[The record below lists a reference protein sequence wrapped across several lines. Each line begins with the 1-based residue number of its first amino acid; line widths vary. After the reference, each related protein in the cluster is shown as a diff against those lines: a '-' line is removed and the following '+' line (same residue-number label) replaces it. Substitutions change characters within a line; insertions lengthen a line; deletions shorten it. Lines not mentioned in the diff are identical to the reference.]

1 MGKRLILGIGNL
13 LLRDE
18 GVGVHVAK
26 ILEEMSLPEGVEVVE
41 GGTLGF
47 DLLGYF
53 EGVEKLVVVDA
64 LKGGGEPGSI
74 YKVKPEQLKASKD
87 RPLSLHQLGFLEVW
101 EMARLLGFEPEVVII
116 GVEPK
121 DLGWGMELSPEVESK
136 LQKVVEVVLEEVRD
150 A

>member
-1 MGKRLILGIGNL
+1 MGIGNL

-18 GVGVHVAK
+18 GVGVHVVR
-26 ILEEMSLPEGVEVVE
+26 ILEGMSLPEGVEVAE

-74 YKVKPEQLKASKD
+74 YRVKPEHLKASKD

-121 DLGWGMELSPEVESK
+121 DLSWGMELSPEVKSK
-136 LQKVVEVVLEEVRD
+136 LQKVVEVVLEEVKD

>member
-1 MGKRLILGIGNL
+1 MGIGNL

-18 GVGVHVAK
+18 GVGVHVARA
-26 ILEEMSLPEGVEVVE
+26 LEELPLPEGVEVVE

-74 YKVKPEQLKASKD
+74 YKVRPEQLKASKD
-87 RPLSLHQLGFLEVW
+87 RPLSLHQVGFLEVW
-101 EMARLLGFEPEVVII
+101 ETAKLLGFEPEVVII
-116 GVEPK
+116 GIEPK
-121 DLGWGMELSPEVESK
+121 DLGWGMELSPEVRSK
-136 LQKVVEVVLEEVRD
+136 LDKVVELVLEEVKD

>member
-1 MGKRLILGIGNL
+1 MGIGNL

-18 GVGVHVAK
+18 GVGVHVAMA
-26 ILEEMSLPEGVEVVE
+26 LEELPLPEGVEVVE

-74 YKVKPEQLKASKD
+74 YKVRPEQLKASKD
-87 RPLSLHQLGFLEVW
+87 RPLSLHQVGFLEVW
-101 EMARLLGFEPEVVII
+101 ETAKLLGFEPEVVII
-116 GVEPK
+116 GIEPK
-121 DLGWGMELSPEVESK
+121 DLGWGMELSPEVRSK
-136 LQKVVEVVLEEVRD
+136 LDKVVELVLEEVKD